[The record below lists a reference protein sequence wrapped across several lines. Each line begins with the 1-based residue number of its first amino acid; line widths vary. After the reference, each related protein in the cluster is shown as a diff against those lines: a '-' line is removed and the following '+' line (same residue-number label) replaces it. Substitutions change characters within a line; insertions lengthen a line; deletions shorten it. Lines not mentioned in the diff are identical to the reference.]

1 MEDAGVKGRRVED
14 ALRGDATSFGFF
26 QAVRALERLLPGRA
40 PVGRFAD
47 PADEVVRFSVD
58 PAISFPASEIL
69 SLELPGGEG
78 EAARMSVRFLGLTG
92 PQGVLPH
99 HYSLLVAEERR
110 QARKEGAL
118 GAFLDLFQHR
128 ALSLF
133 YRAWEKNRVAVAH
146 EKGEEDR
153 LGEHLLD
160 LVGAGLPRARA
171 RTPVPEAV
179 LAAYAGLLA
188 QQPRG
193 AVALEQLLEDFFGVP
208 AEVEQFVGG
217 WYALPLRDQCA
228 LGDEA
233 CDSTRL
239 GMGAVAGDEVW
250 DQQTR
255 LRVRLGP
262 LPRARFDDF
271 LPTGGA
277 HVRLR
282 ELLRFYCHDQFEL
295 ELQLVLARDDVPAC
309 VLGADGDA
317 QPLGWATWM
326 RSAPFPRDADD
337 TILTLQGSALP

>member
-1 MEDAGVKGRRVED
+1 MEDARVKARRVED

-58 PAISFPASEIL
+58 PTISFPASEIL
-69 SLELPGGEG
+69 SLEIPEGEG

-92 PQGVLPH
+92 PQGVLPY
-99 HYSLLVAEERR
+99 HYTLLAAERR
-110 QARKEGAL
+110 RARDGAL

-133 YRAWEKNRVAVAH
+133 YRAWEKHRPAVAH

-153 LGEHLLD
+153 VGEHLLD
-160 LVGAGLPRARA
+160 LAGMGLPEARG
-171 RTPVPEAV
+171 RTPVPAGA

-188 QQPRG
+188 PQPRG
-193 AVALEQLLEDFFGVP
+193 AVALEQLLEDFFGVA

-217 WYALPLRDQCA
+217 WYRLPPRDQCA
-228 LGDEA
+228 LGDEESA
-233 CDSTRL
+233 SARL
-239 GMGAVAGDEVW
+239 GLGAVAGDEVW

-255 LRVRLGP
+255 VRVRLGP
-262 LPRARFDDF
+262 LPRSRFDDF

-282 ELLRFYCHDQFEL
+282 ELLRFWCHDQFEL

-309 VLGADGDA
+309 VLGADEEP
-317 QPLGWATWM
+317 QPLGWTTWM
-326 RSAPFPRDADD
+326 RSAPFARDADD
-337 TILTLQGSALP
+337 TILTLQGSAPP